1 MLNVNAMGLKLK
13 NPVIISAG
21 PWTRGR
27 KGIRASLDTGAAAV
41 VTETIVAEPY
51 PDLCP
56 RYAYDGR
63 GLQNI
68 RMYSALEME
77 EWIEEFKLI
86 KQEGRKEGDGLIIAN
101 ITAGT
106 PSELAYLARKFE
118 KAGVDALE
126 LGLACPMGEGTE
138 IVAAN
143 PGKAYAFTKAV
154 VDAVDIPVMVKLTHT
169 MNTLPEV
176 IASLEKA
183 GAAGITAINTM
194 RCILGID
201 VETGVPILPTYGGYS
216 GSPIRPL
223 GLATVAGI
231 AQSTELPVFGIGG
244 IENYKNV
251 LEYIMLGA
259 SAAEV
264 GTAVLVNG
272 YGIIPRMIADL
283 EAWMKRKGFSSLDEI
298 RGTSLDRIYSFE
310 ELKVEPQRAYL
321 KSDCSAEDCA
331 KCVACCLDGAI
342 SFEGGKLV
350 IDDEACTGCGL
361 CLDICPDHK
370 IGLRWKTL

>member
-1 MLNVNAMGLKLK
+1 MPNIDAMGLKLK
-13 NPVIISAG
+13 NPVIVAAG
-21 PWTRGR
+21 PWSRGH
-27 KGIRASLDTGAAAV
+27 KGIRTALDSGAAAV

-68 RMYSALEME
+68 RMYSALTME
-77 EWIEEFKLI
+77 DWVDEFKLI
-86 KQEGRKEGDGLIIAN
+86 KKEGRKEGDGLIIAN

-143 PGKAYAFTKAV
+143 PDKAYAFTKAV
-154 VDAVDIPVMVKLTHT
+154 VEAVDIPVMVKLTHT

-183 GAAGITAINTM
+183 GASGITAINTM
-194 RCILGID
+194 RCILSVDI
-201 VETGVPILPTYGGYS
+201 ETGNPILPTYGGYS

-231 AQSTELPVFGIGG
+231 AQSTDLPVFGIGG
-244 IENYKNV
+244 IGDFRNA
-251 LEYIMLGA
+251 LEYIMVGA
-259 SAAEV
+259 SAIEV
-264 GTAVLVNG
+264 GTAILVHG
-272 YGIIPRMIADL
+272 YGIIPRMIREL
-283 EAWMKRKGFSSLDEI
+283 EEWMQAKGLESLDKI
-298 RGTSLDRIYSFE
+298 RGMSLDRLYSFD
-310 ELKVEPQRAYL
+310 ELKVEPQRAFL
-321 KSDCSAEDCA
+321 KDECAYAECA
-331 KCVACCLDGAI
+331 ACVACCLDGAI
-342 SFEGGKLV
+342 SFVDGKLR
-350 IDDEACTGCGL
+350 IDEEKCTGCGL
-361 CLDICPDHK
+361 CRDVCPDQK
-370 IGLRWKTL
+370 IGMKWKSL

>member
-1 MLNVNAMGLKLK
+1 MLSVEAMGLKLK
-13 NPVIISAG
+13 NPVIVSAG
-21 PWTRGR
+21 PWTRGH
-27 KGIRASLDTGAAAV
+27 KGIRAALNSGAAAV

-51 PDLCP
+51 PDLSP

-68 RMYSALEME
+68 RMYSALDME
-77 EWIEEFKLI
+77 EWIDEFKQI
-86 KQEGRKEGDGLIIAN
+86 KKEGRSAGDGLIIAN

-143 PGKAYAFTKAV
+143 PNKTYAFTKEV
-154 VDAVDIPVMVKLTHT
+154 VANVSIPVMVKLTQS
-169 MNTLPEV
+169 MNNLPEV
-176 IASLEKA
+176 VAAVEKA
-183 GAAGITAINTM
+183 GASGITAINTM
-194 RCILGID
+194 RCILGINVD
-201 VETGVPILPTYGGYS
+201 TGDPILPTYGGYS

-231 AQSTELPVFGIGG
+231 AQSTELPIFGIGG
-244 IENYKNV
+244 VENYRNV

-264 GTAVLVNG
+264 GTAILVNG
-272 YGIIPRMIADL
+272 YGIIPEMLSNL
-283 EAWMKRKGFSSLDEI
+283 ERWMKKHHYNSMEEV
-298 RGTSLDRIYSFE
+298 RGTSLDKLYSFE

-321 KSDCSAEDCA
+321 TSECAREDCG
-331 KCVACCLDGAI
+331 KCVVCCLDEAI
-342 SFEGGKLV
+342 SFRDGRLV
-350 IDDEACTGCGL
+350 IDEEKCTGCGL
-361 CLDICPDHK
+361 CRDICPDKK
-370 IGLRWKTL
+370 ITLKWKKI

>member
-1 MLNVNAMGLKLK
+1 MLSVEAMGLKLK
-13 NPVIISAG
+13 NPVIVSAG
-21 PWTRGR
+21 PWTRGH
-27 KGIRASLDTGAAAV
+27 KGIRAALDSGAAAV

-51 PDLCP
+51 PDLSP

-68 RMYSALEME
+68 RMYSALDME
-77 EWIEEFKLI
+77 EWIDEFKQI
-86 KQEGRKEGDGLIIAN
+86 KKDGRGNGEGLIIAN

-143 PGKAYAFTKAV
+143 PNKTYAFTKEV
-154 VDAVDIPVMVKLTHT
+154 VSTVGIPVMVKLTQS
-169 MNTLPEV
+169 MNNLPEV
-176 IASLEKA
+176 VAAVEKA
-183 GAAGITAINTM
+183 GASGITAINTM

-201 VETGVPILPTYGGYS
+201 VETYEPILPTYGGYS
-216 GSPIRPL
+216 GSPVRPL

-231 AQSTELPVFGIGG
+231 AQSTELPIFGIGG
-244 IENYKNV
+244 VENYKNV
-251 LEYIMLGA
+251 LEYIMVGA

-264 GTAVLVNG
+264 GTAVLING
-272 YGIIPRMIADL
+272 YGIIPQMIENL
-283 EAWMKRKGFSSLDEI
+283 EAWMKKHHLSSLDEV
-298 RGTSLDRIYSFE
+298 RGNSLDKLYSFE

-321 KSDCSAEDCA
+321 TSECQATQCG
-331 KCVACCLDGAI
+331 KCLVCCLDEAI
-342 SFEGGKLV
+342 TSVDGKIV
-350 IDDEACTGCGL
+350 IDENKCTGCGL
-361 CLDICPDHK
+361 CRDLCPDNK
-370 IGLRWKTL
+370 IILKWRKL

>member
-1 MLNVNAMGLKLK
+1 MLSVDAMGLKLK

-21 PWTRGR
+21 PWSRGH
-27 KGIRASLDTGAAAV
+27 KGIRAALNSGAAAV

-51 PDLCP
+51 PDLSP

-68 RMYSALEME
+68 RMYSALDME
-77 EWIEEFKLI
+77 DWIEEFKQL
-86 KQEGRKEGDGLIIAN
+86 KKEGRNAEDGLIIAN

-126 LGLACPMGEGTE
+126 LGLACPMGEGME

-143 PGKAYAFTKAV
+143 PNKTYAFTKEV
-154 VDAVDIPVMVKLTHT
+154 VENVSIPVMVKLTQS
-169 MNTLPEV
+169 MNNLTEV
-176 IASLEKA
+176 VASIEKA
-183 GAAGITAINTM
+183 GASGITAINTM
-194 RCILGID
+194 RCILGIN
-201 VETGVPILPTYGGYS
+201 VETGDPILPTYGGYS

-231 AQSTELPVFGIGG
+231 AQSTELPIFGIGG
-244 IENYKNV
+244 VENYQNV

-264 GTAVLVNG
+264 GTAILVNG
-272 YGIIPRMIADL
+272 YGIIPKMLADL
-283 EAWMKRKGFSSLDEI
+283 EHWMKKHHYASWDEVRGNSLDK
-298 RGTSLDRIYSFE
+298 LYSFE

-321 KSDCSAEDCA
+321 TSECGKEECG
-331 KCVACCLDGAI
+331 KCLVCCLDEAI
-342 SFEGGKLV
+342 AFKDGRLV
-350 IDDEACTGCGL
+350 IDEEKCTGCGL
-361 CLDICPDHK
+361 CRDICPDKK
-370 IGLRWKTL
+370 IVLKWKKL

>member
-1 MLNVNAMGLKLK
+1 MLSVDAMGLKLK

-21 PWTRGR
+21 PWSRGH
-27 KGIRASLDTGAAAV
+27 KGIRAALNSGAAAV

-51 PDLCP
+51 PDLSP

-68 RMYSALEME
+68 RMYSALDME
-77 EWIEEFKLI
+77 DWIEEFKQL
-86 KQEGRKEGDGLIIAN
+86 KKEGRNAEDGLIIAN

-126 LGLACPMGEGTE
+126 LGLACPMGEGME

-143 PGKAYAFTKAV
+143 PNKTYAFTKEV
-154 VDAVDIPVMVKLTHT
+154 VENVSIPVMVKLTQS
-169 MNTLPEV
+169 MNNLTEV
-176 IASLEKA
+176 VASIEKA
-183 GAAGITAINTM
+183 GASGITAINTM
-194 RCILGID
+194 RCILGIN
-201 VETGVPILPTYGGYS
+201 VETGDPILPTYGGYS

-231 AQSTELPVFGIGG
+231 AQSTELPIFGIGG
-244 IENYKNV
+244 VENYQNV

-264 GTAVLVNG
+264 GTAILVNG
-272 YGIIPRMIADL
+272 YGIIPKMLADL
-283 EAWMKRKGFSSLDEI
+283 EQWMKKHHYATWDEVRGNSLDK
-298 RGTSLDRIYSFE
+298 LYSFE

-321 KSDCSAEDCA
+321 TSECGKEECG
-331 KCVACCLDGAI
+331 KCLVCCLDEAI
-342 SFEGGKLV
+342 AFKDGRLV
-350 IDDEACTGCGL
+350 IDEEKCTGCGL
-361 CLDICPDHK
+361 CRDICPDKK
-370 IGLRWKTL
+370 IVLKWKKL